1 MRTLWED
8 RRRDHP
14 TSEGS
19 QREMTPAIDV
29 QGLTKCYGEVVAVDR
44 ISFSVRE
51 GELFGFLGPNGAGKT
66 TTVRILTGIIRSD
79 GGTALIRGFPAG
91 SLKAKQL
98 SGVVPEMAN
107 PYNDLS
113 GWANLMLMAEL
124 YGVPR
129 RAASARGERLLGA
142 LGLLERKDDLVRT

>member
-66 TTVRILTGIIRSD
+66 TTVRILQGSS
-79 GGTALIRGFPAG
+79 GPTAGPP
-91 SLKAKQL
+91 L
-98 SGVVPEMAN
+98 SGA
-107 PYNDLS
+107 S
-113 GWANLMLMAEL
+113 
-124 YGVPR
+124 PR
-129 RAASARGERLLGA
+129 EA
-142 LGLLERKDDLVRT
+142 